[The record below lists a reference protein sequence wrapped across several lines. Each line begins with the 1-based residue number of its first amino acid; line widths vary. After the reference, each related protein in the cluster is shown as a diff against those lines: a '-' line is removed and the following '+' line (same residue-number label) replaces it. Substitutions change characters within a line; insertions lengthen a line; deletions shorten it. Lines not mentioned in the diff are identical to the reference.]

1 MYAIVRRS
9 DDKGNIVFNGDNSIP
24 DIGDFHNFLFQY
36 RNIFI
41 PTIFSNSL

>member
-9 DDKGNIVFNGDNSIP
+9 DDKEKTVVNGDNSIP
-24 DIGDFHNFLFQY
+24 DIGDFYSLLFHC
-36 RNIFI
+36 RNIFF